1 MSLRSRSKKT
11 QPKSIPEKSQSDN
24 APLSEHPSPAPL
36 HSLTG
41 NSEQTCENRLSTGP
55 ESSSGSSPLSHTHAR
70 FPEGSLCE
78 AHASCTPPIDDPAA
92 SFAAIAQPSPA
103 SENLRS
109 ETLEISN
116 LEISNLEISSLEISS
131 LTDSPEAQL
140 PLVQPLL
147 ALVSDLVY
155 VYDPVAQH
163 LMLTKERMAA
173 VLGDGL
179 EGLLPLSAA
188 ALSDRV
194 HPEDWNR
201 VQTYLAHLLGG
212 SSDGQE
218 VEFRLRQGDGKW
230 RWLRSRDRLLSH
242 APDGQPRQRLGILT
256 DITHQKQPAAA
267 LQPAGTTEQQMALVS
282 KQATHFSRM
291 LSQSLDLK
299 DILNTAAEQVLQIFQ
314 ADRVLIYRLF
324 ENGTGSII
332 ADAIAEGC
340 PTISGHPPPENIFPI
355 AERPTRPGWVYSLDN
370 LEAADLSEHS
380 RSILRRLGVR
390 ALLVVPIMPQDKLW
404 GWLLVHLVH
413 QCSDNSRRDCTDR
426 TWHRTW
432 QPWETH
438 LITQLAGQLDL
449 AVAQSEL
456 HHQVQRLNVELE
468 RQIQA
473 RTAELRLASNFE
485 ATLKRITD
493 KVRDSLDEDQIL
505 QTAVQELAIA
515 TEISCCNAALYDLEE
530 GTSTVRY
537 EYTTAVSPYQGRTA
551 ELAAFPEIYGP
562 LLSGQSLQF
571 CSLVPNP
578 VRGRVSMLATPIMDD
593 QGVLGDL
600 WMINHAFYA
609 FGERDLRM
617 AQQVAN
623 QCAIALRQA
632 RLFQA
637 AQAQVRE
644 LEKLNQLKDDFLS
657 TVSHELRTPMSNI
670 KMAIQM
676 LELILRQAGILD
688 STTQPEPNRVNRY
701 FKILREES
709 QREIN
714 LINDLLDLSRLD
726 AGADV
731 LHLTTINLAG
741 WLIPLLRP
749 FEERARNHQQSLQ
762 IRLDAAKLPPLITD
776 LAKLERVVTELLTNA
791 CKYTPAGGEI
801 WIEVKHHEA
810 KVLEQEL
817 EQKLEVGPL
826 SPQKTQKTH
835 DLPCPS
841 LVPPTLQIR
850 VTNTGTEIPLIERDR
865 IFEKFY
871 RIPNNDPWKYGGTGL
886 GLALVKKLVMCLQ
899 GKLELDCADGQ
910 VQFTVTLPLQ
920 PEPLP

>member
-1 MSLRSRSKKT
+1 MSLKSRSKKT
-11 QPKSIPEKSQSDN
+11 QPRSISKASQSESQSDH
-24 APLSEHPSPAPL
+24 APLSERPSPAYLPPL
-36 HSLTG
+36 TE
-41 NSEQTCENRLSTGP
+41 NTDWNCENRHSTGP
-55 ESSSGSSPLSHTHAR
+55 ESLSGGSHLSNFHAR
-70 FPEGSLCE
+70 S
-78 AHASCTPPIDDPAA
+78 HASPAPPIDSSAA
-92 SFAAIAQPSPA
+92 SSSAIAQPSPA
-103 SENLRS
+103 SENPES
-109 ETLEISN
+109 ESLASESLDIANLDITN
-116 LEISNLEISSLEISS
+116 LEIGSLEVSSLAG
-131 LTDSPEAQL
+131 SPDAL
-140 PLVQPLL
+140 LLVQPLL
-147 ALVSDLVY
+147 TLISDLVY
-155 VYDPVAQH
+155 VYDPVAQR
-163 LMLTKERMAA
+163 LLLTNDRTAA
-173 VLGDGL
+173 VLGDCL
-179 EGLLPLSAA
+179 EGLRPLNAAVLSA
-188 ALSDRV
+188 RV
-194 HPEDWNR
+194 HPEDRKR
-201 VQTYLAHLLGG
+201 VQAYLAHLLGE

-218 VEFRLRQGDGKW
+218 VEFRLRQGDGQW
-230 RWLRSRDRLLSH
+230 RWLRSRDRLLSRT
-242 APDGQPRQRLGILT
+242 PDGQPWQRLGILT
-256 DITHQKQPAAA
+256 DITHQKQPVVA
-267 LQPAGTTEQQMALVS
+267 LQPTVPTEPQMALVS
-282 KQATHFSRM
+282 KQATHFARM

-299 DILNTAAEQVLQIFQ
+299 DILNTAVEQVLQIFQ

-332 ADAIAEGC
+332 VDAIADGC
-340 PTISGHPPPENIFPI
+340 PTISGHPPPESIFPI
-355 AERPTRPGWVYSLDN
+355 ADRPTSHTGWVYSLDN
-370 LEAADLSEHS
+370 LEAATLSEHS
-380 RSILRRLGVR
+380 RSVLRRLGVR
-390 ALLVVPIMPQDKLW
+390 AMLVVPMMQQDTLW
-404 GWLLVHLVH
+404 GWLVVH
-413 QCSDNSRRDCTDR
+413 QCLGD
-426 TWHRTW
+426 RTW
-432 QPWETH
+432 QPWETD

-449 AVAQSEL
+449 AIAHSEL
-456 HHQVQRLNVELE
+456 YQQVQRLNADLE

-537 EYTTAVSPYQGRTA
+537 EYTTTVSPYQGRTA

-562 LLSGQSLQF
+562 LLSGQGLQF

-609 FGERDLRM
+609 FGEQDLRM

-688 STTQPEPNRVNRY
+688 GTTKPEPNRVNRY

-726 AGADV
+726 AGADM
-731 LHLTTINLAG
+731 LHLTTVHLAG
-741 WLIPLLRP
+741 WLVPLLRP
-749 FEERARNHQQSLQ
+749 FEERARNHQQSLHL
-762 IRLDAAKLPPLITD
+762 RLDAASLPPLITD

-801 WIEVKHHEA
+801 WVEVKHQEEGEEGEKGRRKNEERKKSLDVGGRGHA
-810 KVLEQEL
+810 EQEEL
-817 EQKLEVGPL
+817 R
-826 SPQKTQKTH
+826 
-835 DLPCPS
+835 LPCP
-841 LVPPTLQIR
+841 VTPTLQIR

-899 GKLELDCADGQ
+899 GDLELDCANGQ

-920 PEPLP
+920 PEPVP

>member
-11 QPKSIPEKSQSDN
+11 QPKSIPEKSQSES
-24 APLSEHPSPAPL
+24 APLSESFSPAHLHPL
-36 HSLTG
+36 TE
-41 NSEQTCENRLSTGP
+41 NSEPVCENRRSNGP
-55 ESSSGSSPLSHTHAR
+55 ESSSGSSHLSHTQAR
-70 FPEGSLCE
+70 FPKGSLCE
-78 AHASCTPPIDDPAA
+78 SHASPMPSIDGPAA
-92 SFAAIAQPSPA
+92 SSAAIAQPSPA
-103 SENLRS
+103 SENLES
-109 ETLEISN
+109 ESLEISN
-116 LEISNLEISSLEISS
+116 LKISNLEISS
-131 LTDSPEAQL
+131 LTDSPKAL
-140 PLVQPLL
+140 LALVQPLL

-155 VYDPVAQH
+155 VYDLVAQR
-163 LMLTKERMAA
+163 LMLTKEQTAA

-179 EGLLPLSAA
+179 EGLQPLSVA
-188 ALSDRV
+188 ALSRRV
-194 HPEDWNR
+194 HPEDWKR
-201 VQTYLAHLLGG
+201 VRAYLAHLLGG
-212 SSDGQE
+212 SGDGQE
-218 VEFRLRQGDGKW
+218 VEFRLRQGDGTW
-230 RWLRSRDRLLSH
+230 RWLRSRDRLLSRT
-242 APDGQPRQRLGILT
+242 PDGQPWQRLGILT

-267 LQPAGTTEQQMALVS
+267 LQPARTTEQQMALVS
-282 KQATHFSRM
+282 KQAACFSRM
-291 LSQSLDLK
+291 LSRSLDLK
-299 DILNTAAEQVLQIFQ
+299 DILKTAAEQVLQIFQ

-340 PTISGHPPPENIFPI
+340 PAISGHPPPENIFPI

-413 QCSDNSRRDCTDR
+413 QCSDNSQRDCTDR

-449 AVAQSEL
+449 AIAQSEL

-505 QTAVQELAIA
+505 QTAVRELAIA

-551 ELAAFPEIYGP
+551 ELAAFPEIYGS

-632 RLFQA
+632 RLYQA

-731 LHLTTINLAG
+731 LNLTTINLAG

-801 WIEVKHHEA
+801 WIEVKHREIG
-810 KVLEQEL
+810 VWEQSAET
-817 EQKLEVGPL
+817 
-826 SPQKTQKTH
+826 SPQEME
-835 DLPCPS
+835 DLPLHR
-841 LVPPTLQIR
+841 LVTPTLQIR

-899 GKLELDCADGQ
+899 GNLELDCADGQ

-920 PEPLP
+920 PEPVL

>member
-1 MSLRSRSKKT
+1 MSLKSRSKKT
-11 QPKSIPEKSQSDN
+11 LPQSNSEEPQSDN
-24 APLSEHPSPAPL
+24 APLSERPAPA
-36 HSLTG
+36 SSCQSAE
-41 NSEQTCENRLSTGP
+41 NFERNCENRHSTGP
-55 ESSSGSSPLSHTHAR
+55 ESLSGSSHLSNSHAR
-70 FPEGSLCE
+70 SHSSP
-78 AHASCTPPIDDPAA
+78 APPIGGSAA
-92 SFAAIAQPSPA
+92 SSSAIAQSLLKFD
-103 SENLRS
+103 S
-109 ETLEISN
+109 
-116 LEISNLEISSLEISS
+116 LEISSLEASS
-131 LTDSPEAQL
+131 LTDFSDALP
-140 PLVQPLL
+140 PLVRPLL
-147 ALVSDLVY
+147 TLISDLVY
-155 VYDPVAQH
+155 VYDRVAH
-163 LMLTKERMAA
+163 RLMLINDDQMAA
-173 VLGDGL
+173 VLGDCL
-179 EGLLPLSAA
+179 EGLQPPSIATLSAW
-188 ALSDRV
+188 V
-194 HPEDWNR
+194 HSEDWMR
-201 VQTYLAHLLGG
+201 VQMYLAQLLGE
-212 SSDGQE
+212 SSDEHE
-218 VEFRLRQGDGKW
+218 VEFRLRQSNGEW

-242 APDGQPRQRLGILT
+242 TPDGLPWQRLGLLA
-256 DITHQKQPAAA
+256 DITHQKQTDSTA
-267 LQPAGTTEQQMALVS
+267 QPMSLVEQQMALVS
-282 KQATHFSRM
+282 KQATHFARM

-299 DILNTAAEQVLQIFQ
+299 DILNTAVDQVLQMFQ

-332 ADAIAEGC
+332 VDALAEGC
-340 PTISGHPPPENIFPI
+340 PTISGHPPPESIFPI
-355 AERPTRPGWVYSLDN
+355 ADRSTSSAGWVYSLSS
-370 LEAADLSEHS
+370 LETESLSEHS
-380 RSILRRLGVR
+380 RSVLRRLGVR
-390 ALLVVPIMPQDKLW
+390 AMLVVPMMQQDRLW
-404 GWLLVHLVH
+404 GWLMVH
-413 QCSDNSRRDCTDR
+413 QCLGDR
-426 TWHRTW
+426 TW
-432 QPWETH
+432 QKWETD

-449 AVAQSEL
+449 AIAQSEL
-456 HHQVQRLNVELE
+456 YQQVQRLNVDLE

-537 EYTTAVSPYQGRTA
+537 EYTTTVSPYQGRTA
-551 ELAAFPEIYGP
+551 DLAAFPEIYGP
-562 LLSGQSLQF
+562 LLNGQSLQF

-609 FGERDLRM
+609 FGEQDLRM

-623 QCAIALRQA
+623 QCAIALRQS

-688 STTQPEPNRVNRY
+688 STTEPEPNRVNRY

-709 QREIN
+709 QREIS

-726 AGADV
+726 AGADA
-731 LHLTTINLAG
+731 LHLSSINLAG

-749 FEERARNHQQSLQ
+749 FEERTRNHQQSLQ
-762 IRLDAAKLPPLITD
+762 IRLDADSLPPLITD

-801 WIEVKHHEA
+801 WVEVKRLEA
-810 KVLEQEL
+810 GGQRQEEGEEGRGKNEERRGKNEEGRTKREERKRQLEAGGQGQENG
-817 EQKLEVGPL
+817 VGWEDREEP
-826 SPQKTQKTH
+826 PFQG
-835 DLPCPS
+835 
-841 LVPPTLQIR
+841 LVIPKLQIR
-850 VTNTGTEIPLIERDR
+850 VTNTGTEIPLVERDR

-899 GKLELDCADGQ
+899 GTLELDCADGQ

-920 PEPLP
+920 PE